1 MKMKPVFL
9 SAMLG
14 AALLTSPGISSAQE
28 PGDITPQ
35 RSPANIEYVMS
46 SVGEDQ
52 QNAMAAIR
60 KEYNLHLTFARHK
73 SGEFL
78 ADVKVTV
85 ETAKKEKVLDVVS
98 EGPYLFAKLPVGTYK
113 VTAEFEGKSQ
123 TKTATIRKNRSSD
136 LVYYFAEQ

>member
-1 MKMKPVFL
+1 MKIKPVFF
-9 SAMLG
+9 SALLG
-14 AALLTSPGISSAQE
+14 AALLTLPGISSAQDPVE
-28 PGDITPQ
+28 ITPQ
-35 RSPANIEYVMS
+35 RSPAGIEYVMS

-60 KEYNLHLTFARHK
+60 KDYNFHLTFARPK

-85 ETAKKEKVLDVVS
+85 ETVKKEKVLEVVS
-98 EGPYLFAKLPVGTYK
+98 EGPYLFAKLPAGTYK

-123 TKTATIRKNRSSD
+123 TKTTTIRKNRSSD